1 MQKRET
7 HLHEKPDLTHFHS
20 QVHSTA
26 SDRSAPGVQIPTLD
40 GKDILLT
47 NSEAARMLLCKPQTL
62 RARRLK
68 GGKSSIPYVRLGE
81 SRKAR
86 VAYRLSDL
94 KAYLAARVYTNTA
107 EESVKEGKVQE

>member
-1 MQKRET
+1 MSKSENPARFF
-7 HLHEKPDLTHFHS
+7 P
-20 QVHSTA
+20 TA
-26 SDRSAPGVQIPTLD
+26 PSHVADSAPEYPR
-40 GKDILLT
+40 GKVWREDEILVP
-47 NSEAARMLLCKPQTL
+47 SAEAARMLLCRPQTL

-68 GGKSSIPYVRLGE
+68 GGKGCIPYVRLGE

-107 EESVKEGKVQE
+107 EESVKEGEVQE